1 MAEKLVFLETFG
13 CQMNDNDSLRMLAI
27 LKDLGYSR
35 TAAPEMADL
44 IIINTCSVRGKAEQ
58 KVYSTIGRFK
68 RLKREKP
75 SLVIGVAGCVAQQE
89 GERLLKRS
97 PYLDIVFGPQN
108 IHRLEEILS
117 AASLGK
123 ERIVATA
130 QSAAIDETEYGR
142 IMPASGEKASVS
154 IMRGC
159 DNFCSYCIVPY
170 TRGREVSRGSAEI
183 IREVSE
189 LASSGV
195 MEVTLLGQNVNSYG
209 AGGKADAAFPEL
221 LRMVAG
227 IEGIRRVR
235 FITSHPKDIS
245 EELIRLF
252 GDEPKLCRHIHL
264 PVQSGSDPVLKRMG
278 RGYTKKEYLSKVSML
293 RELYPDISVTTDI
306 IVGFPGETEADFDAT
321 MDLLNEVRF
330 DNVFSFMYSPRPG
343 TPAAGFAG
351 QTPLDVKSR
360 RLQLL
365 QETQKGITME
375 RSRALVGRRAEVLV
389 EGESKAR
396 PEEVSGRTSCNRI
409 VNFRGAGVPAGTLAD
424 VMITDALPNSLRG
437 VYHGHPSFTAQDM
450 KLCRGWA
457 S

>member
-1 MAEKLVFLETFG
+1 MDDRVEGPEMAGKLVFLETFG

-35 TAAPEMADL
+35 TDGPEKADL
-44 IIINTCSVRGKAEQ
+44 IIINTCSVRGKAEH

-68 RLKREKP
+68 PLKREKP
-75 SLVIGVAGCVAQQE
+75 SLIIGVSGCVAQQE

-108 IHRLEEILS
+108 IHRLKEILS
-117 AASLGK
+117 AASLGR
-123 ERIVATA
+123 ERVVATA
-130 QSAAIDETEYGR
+130 QSLTIDDSEYGR

-170 TRGREVSRGSAEI
+170 TRGREVSRGSADI
-183 IREVSE
+183 IREIAA

-195 MEVTLLGQNVNSYG
+195 REVTLLGQNVNSYG
-209 AGGKADAAFPEL
+209 ALGKTDATFPQL
-221 LRMVAG
+221 LRMAAG
-227 IEGIRRVR
+227 VDGIRRVR
-235 FITSHPKDIS
+235 FITSHPRDIS

-252 GDEPKLCRHIHL
+252 GEEPKLCRHIHL
-264 PVQSGSDPVLKRMG
+264 PVQSGSDAVLESMG
-278 RGYTKKEYLSKVSML
+278 RGYTKKEYMSKVYML
-293 RELYPDISVTTDI
+293 KKLYSDISVTTDM
-306 IVGFPGETEADFDAT
+306 IVGFPGETEPDFNAT

-343 TPAAGFAG
+343 TPAAGFAC

-365 QETQKGITME
+365 QETQKGISME
-375 RSRALVGRRAEVLV
+375 RSRALIGRRAEVLV

-396 PEEVSGRTSCNRI
+396 PEEVSGRTSCNRV
-409 VNFRGAGVPAGTLAD
+409 VNFRGPKVQTGTLAD
-424 VMITDALPNSLRG
+424 VIITDALANSLRG
-437 VYHGHPSFTAQDM
+437 VYQGYPSFTA
-450 KLCRGWA
+450 
-457 S
+457 

>member
-1 MAEKLVFLETFG
+1 MDDRTEGREMTGKHVFLETFG

-35 TAAPEMADL
+35 TDAPERADL
-44 IIINTCSVRGKAEQ
+44 IIINTCSVRGKAEH

-68 RLKREKP
+68 LLKREKP
-75 SLVIGVAGCVAQQE
+75 SLIIGVSGCVAQQE

-97 PYLDIVFGPQN
+97 PHLDIVFGPQN
-108 IHRLEEILS
+108 IHRLREILS

-123 ERIVATA
+123 ERVVATA
-130 QSAAIDETEYGR
+130 QSAAIDGSEYGQ
-142 IMPASGEKASVS
+142 IMPASGERASVS

-183 IREVSE
+183 IREVSS

-195 MEVTLLGQNVNSYG
+195 IEVMLLGQNVNSYG
-209 AGGKADAAFPEL
+209 AGGKADATFPEL

-227 IEGIRRVR
+227 VEGIRRVR
-235 FITSHPKDIS
+235 FITSHPRDIS

-252 GDEPKLCRHIHL
+252 GEEPRLCRHIHL
-264 PVQSGSDPVLKRMG
+264 PVQSGSDAVLEAMG
-278 RGYTKKEYLSKVSML
+278 RGYTKKEYMSKVSML

-306 IVGFPGETEADFDAT
+306 IAGFPGETEADFNST
-321 MDLLNEVRF
+321 MDLVNEVRF

-343 TPAAGFAG
+343 TQAAGFAG
-351 QTPLDVKSR
+351 QVPLDVKSR
-360 RLQLL
+360 RLRTL
-365 QETQKGITME
+365 QETQRGITME

-409 VNFRGAGVPAGTLAD
+409 VNFQGPRVPTGALAD
-424 VMITDALPNSLRG
+424 VIITDALANSLRG
-437 VYHGHPSFTAQDM
+437 VYRGYQPLTAQI
-450 KLCRGWA
+450 
-457 S
+457 